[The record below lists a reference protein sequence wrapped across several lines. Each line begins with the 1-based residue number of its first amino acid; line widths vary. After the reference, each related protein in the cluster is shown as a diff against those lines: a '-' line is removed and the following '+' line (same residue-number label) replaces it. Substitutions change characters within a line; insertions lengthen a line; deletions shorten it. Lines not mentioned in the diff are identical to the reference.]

1 MAGFHVL
8 YRRTNQPIYN
18 AVEGELQLPRNLS
31 ADIKKDTKPDKD
43 GNYGDKKICPEF
55 FFGFYRTIGSIYY
68 GLDAGI
74 AYMPSG
80 KFKLF
85 IYGFDTTIDKKDA
98 YGNTILW
105 FDTDLN
111 VRAGDRVY
119 LEVFLIPN
127 RLYIL
132 AKNPTEGNVISRL
145 FVPLTQ
151 GAFDAFHSGCY
162 INRESVMASNL
173 LDNKYA
179 PSRAYFS
186 DATWRN
192 TKITLAETNEVIHLT
207 EQNSN
212 RRDSN
217 DDYGSMPKQF
227 SYGGYT
233 VTEQGND
240 GLGDFVADVSS
251 ADCR

>member
-8 YRRTNQPIYN
+8 YRQTNEQIYN
-18 AVEGELQLPRNLS
+18 AVEGELQLPKNLS
-31 ADIKKDTKPDKD
+31 ADMKSDTKPDKD
-43 GNYGDKKICPEF
+43 GNYGDKEICPEF
-55 FFGFYRTIGSIYY
+55 FFGMYKSIGKDDY

-74 AYMPSG
+74 VYMPSG

-85 IYGFDTTIDKKDA
+85 IFGFDTTIDKKDA
-98 YGNTILW
+98 HGNSILW
-105 FDTDLN
+105 SDIDIN
-111 VRAGDRVY
+111 VRAGDKVY
-119 LEVFLIPN
+119 LELFLIPN
-127 RLYIL
+127 RIYIL
-132 AKNPTEGNVISRL
+132 VKNPNGGNVISRL

-151 GAFDAFHSGCY
+151 KAFDAFHSGCY

-173 LDNKYA
+173 LDNRYA

-207 EQNSN
+207 EQNSY
-212 RRDSN
+212 RKKSY
-217 DDYGSMPKQF
+217 DDYGSMPKKF
-227 SYGGYT
+227 AYGGYT
-233 VTEQGND
+233 VTEPGND